1 MPGPCCS
8 WAPASPLAGQAR
20 PAAVR
25 VADRGREEQG
35 PELSSRWLGQLG
47 ASLPGSME
55 LTGWSWKNDKC
66 LLRARSEWLDHKPQ
80 GWTRAALLCL
90 GLGPR
95 ALRSVCEARGWTP
108 EKPPGTRGAASP
120 WERALGAWEG
130 STSQKRLQACQTT
143 SMGPHLWHLTSRQA
157 MLQIRENGRANDN
170 WVPIP
175 ALLPAGA
182 KTLGP

>member
-90 GLGPR
+90 GLGPELSAASVRLGAGPQRSRRGLAGQPVLGKEHLGPGR
-95 ALRSVCEARGWTP
+95 ALLARKDSRP
-108 EKPPGTRGAASP
+108 VR
-120 WERALGAWEG
+120 R
-130 STSQKRLQACQTT
+130 
-143 SMGPHLWHLTSRQA
+143 HLW
-157 MLQIRENGRANDN
+157 D
-170 WVPIP
+170 PIC
-175 ALLPAGA
+175 G
-182 KTLGP
+182 T